1 MKKIYF
7 LITFFIFNFFFSQTN
22 YVLKLKFNEKHFLSS
37 FIRNN
42 TKNEFVLNAF
52 RKADSITQ
60 NSLNY
65 NYVNILD
72 SVLKNEFKISE
83 KEKLNLSDLERKQRD
98 SLFFEMQNGNLLS
111 LYKKIVEVNF
121 DSEFLE
127 KILIDN
133 EIRGSK
139 ITQTDYNQFTI
150 SLINK
155 ENLEKTKT
163 IFLNHRLS
171 FHEVIDKTELEKIQN
186 CFFNENENLVK
197 NNYLKKE
204 NNHLLIYKDVSI
216 PIFDYYQNTKCFDSR
231 NVTFLLNEGKDFDIF
246 SKLFFVKKS
255 DNLENNLINSVEG
268 FYFEGH
274 KNEEIYEDN
283 LFYISLFLNDNGK
296 NILLK
301 FTEKNVGKKVFIG
314 DKNEFLL
321 SPSISDKLKNGR
333 IVLKGNLFDVNW
345 QRIYELVKFEV
356 FRNSLEIK

>member
-121 DSEFLE
+121 DSEF
-127 KILIDN
+127 
-133 EIRGSK
+133 
-139 ITQTDYNQFTI
+139 
-150 SLINK
+150 
-155 ENLEKTKT
+155 
-163 IFLNHRLS
+163 
-171 FHEVIDKTELEKIQN
+171 
-186 CFFNENENLVK
+186 
-197 NNYLKKE
+197 
-204 NNHLLIYKDVSI
+204 
-216 PIFDYYQNTKCFDSR
+216 
-231 NVTFLLNEGKDFDIF
+231 
-246 SKLFFVKKS
+246 
-255 DNLENNLINSVEG
+255 
-268 FYFEGH
+268 
-274 KNEEIYEDN
+274 
-283 LFYISLFLNDNGK
+283 
-296 NILLK
+296 
-301 FTEKNVGKKVFIG
+301 
-314 DKNEFLL
+314 
-321 SPSISDKLKNGR
+321 
-333 IVLKGNLFDVNW
+333 
-345 QRIYELVKFEV
+345 
-356 FRNSLEIK
+356 